1 MIDLHTHTRA
11 SDGVLS
17 VEDLIAEAEKAGLN
31 ALAITDHDT
40 VKAAKIIKDINTS
53 MEVIPGIEISVYDN
67 RLDYIDLHVL
77 GLFIDPENPKLLSTL
92 ERLEKE
98 REDQKKAIVS
108 RLNELDYAITYGEV
122 KKKAKGSVGRPHI
135 AMALMEKYPE
145 QFHSISEVFEK
156 LLDQGKPAFRSR
168 TAFFCLDDA
177 IELIHEA
184 GGLAMLAHPAVYKY
198 NLEKLLDDFKRL
210 GGDGIETVYDYARN
224 YGKKGYKE
232 EDNKRISKELHQL
245 AEKVGFLESG
255 GSDFHGPNKG
265 ARLGH
270 LDVPDEFLYRLK
282 TALKQ
287 SRK

>member
-17 VEDLIAEAEKAGLN
+17 VEDIIAEAEKAGLN

-40 VKAAKIIKDINTS
+40 VKAAKRIKDIKTS
-53 MEVIPGIEISVYDN
+53 IEVIPGIEVSVYDN

-92 ERLEKE
+92 ERLDKE

-108 RLNELDYAITYGEV
+108 RLNELGYEITYEEAR
-122 KKKAKGSVGRPHI
+122 KKAEGSVGRPHI
-135 AMALMEKYPE
+135 ARVLMENYPR
-145 QFHSISEVFEK
+145 QFSSISEVFEK

-168 TAFFCLDDA
+168 TAFFCLEDA
-177 IELIHEA
+177 IMLIHDA
-184 GGLAMLAHPAVYKY
+184 GGLAVLAHPAVYKY
-198 NLEKLLDDFKRL
+198 DLKKLLDDFKRL
-210 GGDGIETVYDYARN
+210 GGDGIETVYDYASN
-224 YGKKGYKE
+224 YGRNGYTE
-232 EDNKRISKELHQL
+232 EANARIRKELHQL
-245 AEKVGFLESG
+245 AEEKGFLESG

-270 LDVPDEFLYRLK
+270 LDVPDEFLRKLK
-282 TALKQ
+282 TGLKHG
-287 SRK
+287 RK